1 MLGTIAY
8 QQNPLLV
15 EPFSVPGTVLDI
27 FYVKI
32 FDPYKTLEHII
43 ILPMRKLRHKE
54 VTDMVRDRIETQSQ
68 AVWAEGDCFQP
79 PIVEI

>member
-8 QQNPLLV
+8 NKNPLLV

-32 FDPYKTLEHII
+32 FDPYNNSRTHHYLTNEKTEARRGH
-43 ILPMRKLRHKE
+43 RHG
-54 VTDMVRDRIETQSQ
+54 
-68 AVWAEGDCFQP
+68 EGQN
-79 PIVEI
+79 